1 MHYNYTFQAYRLEK
15 HQKDCLLRS
24 SEERNHVSIWNWIQR
39 YKPKRIFQKK
49 SKVSSEFIID
59 ETLIKAGNEFVWLW
73 IAIEPIDRIILGIR
87 ISFERTMLVAE
98 RFLQELVRKYR
109 KHPVSTKFHL

>member
-24 SEERNHVSIWNWIQR
+24 SEEKNNVSIWNWIQQR
-39 YKPKRIFQKK
+39 YKPKRIFQTK

-59 ETLIKAGNEFVWLW
+59 ETLIKAGNEYAYGYGL
-73 IAIEPIDRIILGIR
+73 LYMSQQIR
-87 ISFERTMLVAE
+87 
-98 RFLQELVRKYR
+98 
-109 KHPVSTKFHL
+109 